1 MQFIV
6 ATLKT
11 KTASDFWLAGNEVQT
26 RSMRVINDAPYNHH
40 TTLVTLFEP
49 DKIEKQQ
56 DKRDS

>member
-1 MQFIV
+1 
-6 ATLKT
+6 
-11 KTASDFWLAGNEVQT
+11 
-26 RSMRVINDAPYNHH
+26 MRVINDAPYNHH